1 MDPRA
6 EAKEAEKVAQSFS
19 HVVEEFAHAL
29 SLVNDLTSTKPCA
42 VNAIGVCEE
51 HAHFGFLKT
60 ECPHARAR
68 RMLDEYAAFWLK

>member
-19 HVVEEFAHAL
+19 YVVEEFAHAL
-29 SLVNDLTSTKPCA
+29 SLVNDLTSTNPCA
-42 VNAIGVCEE
+42 LDE
-51 HAHFGFLKT
+51 HGNCTEHGHLGCGKV

-68 RMLDEYAAFWLK
+68 RVLSEYAAFWLS